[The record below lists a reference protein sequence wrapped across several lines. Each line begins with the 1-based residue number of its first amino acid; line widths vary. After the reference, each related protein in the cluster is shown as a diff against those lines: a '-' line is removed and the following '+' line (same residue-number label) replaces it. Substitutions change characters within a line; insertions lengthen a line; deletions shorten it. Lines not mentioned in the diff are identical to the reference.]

1 MVIHMVIQ
9 TRVPGSRAPFAG
21 CVLNLTTSI
30 PYYCGAIERAR
41 SECMYALRVRGGYV
55 GGHPRVSAGL
65 GLRRACS
72 SSERSARGA
81 AEAGECEGTRCAV
94 TLWTSGHSRPSWRCS
109 GGGAHW
115 RRSGRRGLFAVQQ
128 GMVAVDA
135 SSRNEV
141 SEVQGKALHSI
152 VGGQGLPLSRVGMQG
167 GRRLGLDGTA
177 GQLVVGRVVVLED
190 AANDQGRRRCHRGGP
205 SARRHARNRRRSR
218 RCETEWRLLEDGR
231 ETAAATSPARPRGM
245 QWRWALSALRWRR
258 SQAVWVAWMATELAR
273 AASRAADAAAQSSL
287 CVGTDQVAEE
297 TATGGAGR
305 ESSAGERG
313 DSLTC
318 VSEASESAP
327 EWCTG
332 GGSLKCS
339 SEASEEAEPP
349 GSVAE
354 LTGSVGGG
362 SPVCSS
368 ETSEGAQDG
377 ARGGG
382 SLECGTETSEHAG
395 PTGSVAEPTS
405 SAGGGSPVCSAETSE
420 GAQDGARGG
429 GSLEC
434 GTETSEHAGP
444 TGSVAEPT
452 SSAGG
457 GSPVCSSET
466 SEGAQDARG
475 GGGSPECVARRH
487 PRVLS

>member
-1 MVIHMVIQ
+1 
-9 TRVPGSRAPFAG
+9 
-21 CVLNLTTSI
+21 
-30 PYYCGAIERAR
+30 
-41 SECMYALRVRGGYV
+41 
-55 GGHPRVSAGL
+55 
-65 GLRRACS
+65 
-72 SSERSARGA
+72 
-81 AEAGECEGTRCAV
+81 
-94 TLWTSGHSRPSWRCS
+94 
-109 GGGAHW
+109 
-115 RRSGRRGLFAVQQ
+115 
-128 GMVAVDA
+128 MVAVDA

-368 ETSEGAQDG
+368 ETSEGAQD
-377 ARGGG
+377 
-382 SLECGTETSEHAG
+382 
-395 PTGSVAEPTS
+395 
-405 SAGGGSPVCSAETSE
+405 
-420 GAQDGARGG
+420 
-429 GSLEC
+429 
-434 GTETSEHAGP
+434 
-444 TGSVAEPT
+444 
-452 SSAGG
+452 
-457 GSPVCSSET
+457 
-466 SEGAQDARG
+466 ARG